1 MDETRLRRRGVLHG
15 GVERLQRARLE
26 QAVLFEQREEAAEFT
41 AGDVG
46 GGGGFAAGAAAFL
59 MRRRWRR
66 IPFEGFVLDV
76 GVLAP
81 GDVLW
86 LVAGRRFRVEN

>member
-26 QAVLFEQREEAAEFT
+26 QAVLFEEREEAAKFT
-41 AGDVG
+41 AGDVC

-59 MRRRWRR
+59 MRRRRR
-66 IPFEGFVLDV
+66 VPFEGFVLDV

-86 LVAGRRFRVEN
+86 LVAGRRFRVEY